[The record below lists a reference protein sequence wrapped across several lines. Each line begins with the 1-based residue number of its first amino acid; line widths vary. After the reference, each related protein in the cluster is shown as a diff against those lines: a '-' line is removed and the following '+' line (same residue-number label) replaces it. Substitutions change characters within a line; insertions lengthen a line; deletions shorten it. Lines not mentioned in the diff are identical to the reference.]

1 MKHLVV
7 TLAALALAATI
18 TAGIAYRTGSS
29 RTVQA
34 ALAQEDAMEWL
45 RVDFGLT
52 DAQFAAIKKLHDDYS
67 LICEEHCRAIQDA
80 TRTLRTLKAAQ
91 ASPADIAAADR
102 EVQSLRLV
110 CESAIATHVRR
121 CAAEMSPEAGKRY
134 LAMVLPKIKDFDHVA
149 PPDLG
154 LHHRHP

>member
-1 MKHLVV
+1 MKHLVT
-7 TLAALALAATI
+7 TLAALALAASI
-18 TAGIAYRTGSS
+18 TAGIAYRAGGD

-34 ALAQEDAMEWL
+34 ALAHSDAMEWL

-67 LICEEHCRAIQDA
+67 VICEEHCRAIQDA
-80 TRTLRTLKAAQ
+80 TRTLRALKSAQ
-91 ASPADIAAADR
+91 ASPAEIAAADR
-102 EVQSLRLV
+102 EVQTLRLV

-154 LHHRHP
+154 LHHHHR